1 MTCGVAVASSPSFS
15 QSRVSSPFSSSSSPF
30 GRSPSPSCS
39 SSALSFPSSPLSI
52 RLRNSNRSPFRDG
65 EKDVCDS
72 GAAPVLKRKRPLKI
86 DIPVESLSFAA
97 VPPWKEEDRLDE
109 VVEEGDGYA
118 VYCKRGRRSSMED
131 RFSAV
136 VEDRG
141 KSKQGFFGV
150 FDGHG
155 GAKAAEFAASNL
167 RKNIL
172 AAAGNKG
179 ENEIEEAVKDGYM
192 TTDVEFLKE
201 DVSGGT
207 CCVTAIIRNGDLVV
221 SNAGDCRAV
230 MSRRGVA
237 EALTSDHKPSREDE
251 RNRIESLG
259 GYVDLCRG
267 VWRIQGSL
275 AVSRGIGDGSLKQWV
290 LSEPETRVLKIRPDC
305 EFLILASDGL
315 WDKVDNQEAVDI
327 VKQSIAEN
335 EKPGLTSCKKLVELS
350 TSRGSKDD
358 TSVMIIQLGSYAA

>member
-1 MTCGVAVASSPSFS
+1 MTCGVAVANSPSFS
-15 QSRVSSPFSSSSSPF
+15 QTRVASPF
-30 GRSPSPSCS
+30 GKSSPPPRSCS
-39 SSALSFPSSPLSI
+39 SLSFPSSPLSL
-52 RLRNSNRSPFRDG
+52 RLRNSSRSPFREN
-65 EKDVCDS
+65 EKEVCDS
-72 GAAPVLKRKRPLKI
+72 GALPVLKRKRPPRI

-97 VPPWKEEDRLDE
+97 VAPRQEEDRLDE

-118 VYCKRGRRSSMED
+118 VYCKRGRRSHMED

-136 VEDRG
+136 VEDCG
-141 KSKQGFFGV
+141 KSKQAYFGV

-155 GAKAAEFAASNL
+155 GSKAAEFAANNL

-172 AAAGNKG
+172 AAAEGRG
-179 ENEIEEAVKDGYM
+179 EDEIEAAVKDGYI

-201 DVSGGT
+201 DVSGGA

-230 MSRRGVA
+230 MSRGRTA

-251 RNRIESLG
+251 RSRIESLG

-267 VWRIQGSL
+267 IWRIQGSL

-290 LSEPETRVLKIRPDC
+290 LSEPETRVLKIKPDC

-315 WDKVDNQEAVDI
+315 WDKVDNQEAVDT
-327 VKQSIAEN
+327 VYELIAGVD
-335 EKPGLTSCKKLVELS
+335 KPDLTSSCKKLVELS
-350 TSRGSKDD
+350 TSRGSQDD
-358 TSVMIIQLGSYAA
+358 TSVMIIQLGSFAA